1 MSGGE
6 LPPRFDPALLEPRW
20 QAAWAAADL
29 FRPPERSRSPGVFTL
44 ALPPPNVTGVLTLG
58 HMLGGT
64 AMDVLVRWHRMRGEA
79 TLWLPGVDAASLAT
93 TVEVRRR
100 LARDGVRLEELPPA
114 EAVERIEEWRA
125 EHERVIRA
133 QLARAG
139 FSLDWSR
146 YRYTMDEGNRRA
158 TIEAFLRLHR
168 KGLIYR
174 GERIVN
180 WDPVLR
186 TAISDLEV
194 VHKEETAT
202 LLTLRYLWADG
213 SPGGVP
219 VATVRPETIFGDV
232 AVAVHPDDARHRAAV
247 GRSVRVPLTDRTVP
261 VIADPGIDPTFG
273 SGALKV
279 TPRHDLLDYE
289 VARRHSEL
297 AKPPSIL
304 DERARL
310 VGDWVP
316 ERFQGLDRDA
326 GRTAVT
332 EALHA
337 AGLVEG
343 AEPYLHAVA
352 RSERS
357 DAVVEPLLST
367 QWFVRMDGL
376 ARRAAAAVEE
386 HAVQLHP
393 ERWTPSFFRW
403 METIQDWCIS
413 RQVVWGHRIPVYACD
428 ACHAEVAAA
437 EPPERCAA
445 CGGRAFTQDPDVLD
459 TWFTSWLWPLAT
471 LGWPETTAD
480 LDRFYPTDVLVT
492 GRDIMFFWVAR
503 MIMAGY
509 EFTGKP
515 PFSDVYFTGMLRDPT
530 GRRMSKHLGNSPDPL
545 EVIGANG
552 ADAVRFALSFPNPVD
567 QDGPFGAASL
577 EGARHFLTKVW
588 NVVRFVRGHLP
599 PGTDAPRGPLA
610 VGPNDRLEERWIAA
624 RFRATLDE
632 VNEALE
638 HFEFTRAA
646 TLLHGFLWHDLADRY
661 VELAK
666 ETLTGANG
674 VEGQRTA
681 RAVLL
686 FVTERSL
693 RLLHPFA
700 PHVTEELWH
709 ALPHDGEF
717 LATAPWPEAPEVP
730 PDPEAVV
737 AMEVVLDA
745 IRSFRNLRAEARLP
759 PGELLEAWARPVG
772 ADQADLLKAQA
783 GTIAKQARLRAITLL
798 SAEAPKPAGALA
810 GVTTFAEYFLPAPAE
825 SASDI
830 ETLRRE
836 RAKLADLL
844 ARAQSRLADAGFRAR
859 APGAVV
865 REHEEKAR
873 ELAER
878 VQKIDAHL
886 AAAPAEGGA
895 A

>member
-1 MSGGE
+1 
-6 LPPRFDPALLEPRW
+6 
-20 QAAWAAADL
+20 
-29 FRPPERSRSPGVFTL
+29 
-44 ALPPPNVTGVLTLG
+44 
-58 HMLGGT
+58 
-64 AMDVLVRWHRMRGEA
+64 MDVLVRWHRMRGET
-79 TLWLPGVDAASLAT
+79 TLWIPGVDAASLAT

-100 LARDGVRLEELPPA
+100 LARAGVRLEELPGA
-114 EAVERIEEWRA
+114 EAVRRIEEWRA
-125 EHERVIRA
+125 EHEAVIRS
-133 QLARAG
+133 QLERAG
-139 FSLDWSR
+139 FSVDWGR

-158 TIEAFLRLHR
+158 TTEAFLRLHR

-194 VHKEETAT
+194 AHKEETAT

-247 GRSVRVPLTDRTVP
+247 GRSVTVPLTDRTIP
-261 VIADPGIDPTFG
+261 VIADPGIDPGFG

-289 VARRHSEL
+289 VARRHPEL
-297 AKPPSIL
+297 AAPPSIL
-304 DERARL
+304 DDRARL

-316 ERFQGLDRDA
+316 ERFRGMDRDRA
-326 GRTAVT
+326 RTAVT

-337 AGLVEG
+337 AGLVER

-376 ARRAAAAVEE
+376 AKRAAAAVEE
-386 HAVQLHP
+386 GAVVLHP

-413 RQVVWGHRIPVYACD
+413 RQVVWGHRIPVYTCD
-428 ACHAEVAAA
+428 HCHAEVAAA
-437 EPPERCAA
+437 EPPSQCAA
-445 CGGRAFTQDPDVLD
+445 CGERAFTQDPDVLD

-471 LGWPETTAD
+471 LGWPEETAD
-480 LDRFYPTDVLVT
+480 LARFYPTSVLVT

-509 EFTGKP
+509 EFTGEP
-515 PFSDVYFTGMLRDPT
+515 PFAHVYFTGMLRDPT

-545 EVIGANG
+545 DVIRANG
-552 ADAVRFALSFPNPVD
+552 ADALRFALAFPNPVD
-567 QDGPFGAASL
+567 QDGPFGDAAL
-577 EGARHFLTKVW
+577 EGGRHFLTKVW
-588 NVVRFVRGHLP
+588 NVVRFARSHLP
-599 PGTDAPRGPLA
+599 PGTDPPRGPLE
-610 VGPNDRLEERWIAA
+610 VGAGDRLEERWIAA
-624 RFRATLDE
+624 RFRATVDE

-638 HFEFTRAA
+638 AFEFTRAA
-646 TLLHGFLWHDLADRY
+646 TRLHGFLWHDLADRY

-666 ETLTGANG
+666 ESLTGAAG
-674 VEGQRTA
+674 PEAQRAA
-681 RAVLL
+681 RRVLL

-709 ALPHDGEF
+709 ALPHDGDF
-717 LATAPWPEAPEVP
+717 LATTSWPDPAEAPL
-730 PDPEAVV
+730 DPEAVV

-745 IRSFRNLRAEARLP
+745 IRSFRNLRAEAHLP
-759 PGELLEAWARPVG
+759 PRDLIDAWVRPVG
-772 ADQADLLKAQA
+772 DEQARLLRAQA
-783 GTIAKQARLRAITLL
+783 GTIAKQARLNAIGLL
-798 SAEAPKPAGALA
+798 AADAAKPAGSLA
-810 GVTTFAEYFLPAPAE
+810 SVSTFAEYFLPAP
-825 SASDI
+825 SPTASDV

-836 RAKLADLL
+836 RAKLAELL
-844 ARAQSRLADAGFRAR
+844 ARAQARLADQGFRSR
-859 APGAVV
+859 APGEVI

-886 AAAPAEGGA
+886 AAAPAETGA
-895 A
+895 T